1 MPRPPPPERRESGH
15 PAAHGPVGLRAK
27 SSGARLR
34 PRRAHAPDRLVEPD
48 GVSRVRNGPKAGGRG
63 ARSAVTIDPRKCR
76 VRRAVP
82 RLLQILRV
90 LARRKYLGALL
101 GKRHWP
107 PPKEV
112 RETFEELGLTFLKL
126 GQVLAMRRDLLPDAY
141 IDELALLHDE
151 LPAMGID
158 EVHATVEGE
167 LGAPLTEL
175 FASFSETP
183 LAAATI
189 AQVHEATLRDG
200 RHVAVKVQR
209 PCLQEMI
216 ATDIAALTYLVALG
230 EKLVPRL
237 RALDLPVVVT
247 EFAASLK
254 RETDF
259 VREARSVTLLRT
271 ALANVPNL
279 WIPDVVAERSGATV
293 LTLEFSAG
301 ERVDQYAKR
310 QPEAMPGS
318 MNTLV
323 KLMLQSIF
331 EEGLFHADPHP
342 GNVFVLPDG
351 RLSLLDFGNT
361 GEFDELM
368 RESLILLLE
377 AVVKGDARAATEAY
391 LEMAPATEDVNRT
404 ALLADIKVALYEIRR
419 TDLAHVSLGD
429 AFSSLMSAGS
439 RNGVHNPGEFVSL
452 TRAFVIL
459 ESMTRALAPNHDYME
474 SFREEIARLTKQ
486 HFSPARIKEKTT
498 TLAREFER
506 LVKDAPGDTRRVL
519 RRIAEGNLGR
529 LPSLE
534 ALGGRFSRNLERL
547 TSAIAFAALVIGGSM
562 LLMTPMGGWHDI
574 IGETMLIGGIG
585 GMLMTAIRALRRD
598 HGHR

>member
-1 MPRPPPPERRESGH
+1 MAVMIDPEKSS
-15 PAAHGPVGLRAK
+15 VLRA
-27 SSGARLR
+27 A
-34 PRRAHAPDRLVEPD
+34 
-48 GVSRVRNGPKAGGRG
+48 
-63 ARSAVTIDPRKCR
+63 
-76 VRRAVP
+76 P
-82 RLLQILRV
+82 RLMQILRV
-90 LARRKYLGALL
+90 LVRHKCLGALL
-101 GKRHWP
+101 GKRQWP
-107 PPKEV
+107 APKEV
-112 RETFEELGLTFLKL
+112 REAFEDLGLVFLKF
-126 GQVLAMRRDLLPDAY
+126 GQVLAMRRDLLPVAY
-141 IDELALLHDE
+141 IKELELLHDE
-151 LPAMGID
+151 LPAMGIGAVRAIV
-158 EVHATVEGE
+158 EVE
-167 LGAPLTEL
+167 LGAPLMEL
-175 FASFSETP
+175 FSSFGETP
-183 LAAATI
+183 LASATI
-189 AQVHEATLRDG
+189 AQVHEATMQDG

-209 PCLQEMI
+209 PGLDAI
-216 ATDIAALTYLVALG
+216 ISTDIAALTYLVALG
-230 EKLVPRL
+230 ERLFRRL
-237 RALDLPVVVT
+237 RALDLPVVVS
-247 EFAASLK
+247 EFAESLK

-259 VREARSVTLLRT
+259 SREARSVTLFRT
-271 ALANVPNL
+271 ALADVPDL

-301 ERVDQYAKR
+301 ERVDHYAKLH
-310 QPEAMPGS
+310 PEAMPGS

-351 RLSLLDFGNT
+351 RLSLLDFGNA
-361 GEFDELM
+361 GEFDEPM

-404 ALLADIKVALYEIRR
+404 TLLADIKAALYEIRR
-419 TDLAHVSLGD
+419 SNLADVSIGD
-429 AFSSLMSAGS
+429 AFGSLMSAGS
-439 RNGVHNPGEFVSL
+439 RNGVHNPGEFVLL

-459 ESMTRALAPNHDYME
+459 ESMTRELAPDHDYME
-474 SFREEIARLTKQ
+474 SFREEISRLTKQ

-529 LPSLE
+529 LPGLE
-534 ALGGRFSRNLERL
+534 ALGARFSRNLERL

-574 IGETMLIGGIG
+574 LGETMVVSGLF
-585 GMLMTAIRALRRD
+585 GMLMTGIRALRRD
-598 HGHR
+598 HGQR